1 MAGNVKVCAR
11 FRPPNKFER
20 KKGSKLV
27 VKVTSDHIGVVVK
40 DTENSHHS
48 KGKTFSFDRVFDTD
62 STQEEVYKY
71 SAYPLVEQVLKGYNV
86 TMFAYG
92 QTGSGKTYTMEGVP
106 DSQGIIPR
114 MVEHVFD
121 TIMGEEMEMY
131 QYFVRV
137 SYVEIYNEK
146 IRDLLEP
153 ANQDLRVREHRDK
166 GVYIEDASMPYVGDP
181 EEVLQLMAQGHLNRA
196 VTSTG
201 MNDTSSRS
209 HAVFMLALE
218 QKNVETDAKKKSK
231 LMLVDLAGSEK
242 VRKTGATGKVM
253 KEAQN
258 INRSLSCLGM
268 VINCLTTGKSHIP
281 YRDSK
286 LTRLLSDSLGGNSK
300 TCIIVTASPC
310 VYNMEETISTM
321 RFGTNC
327 KRIKNKPKVNQELSV
342 AEYKKIVASL
352 ERQISKLKEGNS
364 ILRSQVTALK
374 QALLNGG
381 SDIDIADLLKGAAKA
396 AVGSEIDEVQQERL
410 LETPAGSGE
419 DFQHQILE
427 LEDQKDNLEDQLQ
440 DVKNELEIAESQR
453 DSFRDEVAGLQR
465 AYRDSEEAR
474 KKLANQTG
482 QLKFYREK
490 VEYMEKEHKLEIEDY
505 QKRLRE
511 ARRKIEESL
520 GMTSEDFADDGG
532 SDDLETLEL
541 EISSDQPVP
550 YEMFE
555 KFKQKQE
562 EKYRHVIKRMKKQL
576 DEAKNAE
583 MVAKDKEEMAEMG
596 HMSNNEQAETVHKL
610 LTEKQE
616 MRRQVSDLHESNQ
629 KYAQQMKAFT
639 QREQYNDKLRRNWQT
654 QLRQMEQALLLSNQ
668 INNQNRAKYQQTI
681 TEKDSEIAKLRAY
694 VTHQLH
700 RQRTMRRGNR
710 IAKPISINKKSPA
723 AGVKVIRKVIGG
735 KRSAGSS

>member
-1 MAGNVKVCAR
+1 VCAR
-11 FRPPNKFER
+11 YRPPNRFE
-20 KKGSKLV
+20 KKHGSKIV
-27 VKVTSDHIGVVVK
+27 IKVTEDHIGVVVK
-40 DTENSHHS
+40 DPEKRG
-48 KGKTFSFDRVFDTD
+48 KGKTFVFDRVFDID

-71 SAYPLVEQVLKGYNV
+71 SADPLVEQVLKGFNV

-106 DSQGIIPR
+106 ESQGIIPR

-121 TIMGEEMEMY
+121 AIMGEEMDMY

-196 VTSTG
+196 VTATG

-242 VRKTGATGKVM
+242 VRKTGVVGKAM

-268 VINCLTTGKSHIP
+268 VISCLTTGKTHIP

-310 VYNMEETISTM
+310 IYNMEETISTM

-327 KRIKNKPKVNQELSV
+327 KKIKNKPKVNQELSV

-352 ERQISKLKEGNS
+352 ERQLEKSKEANT
-364 ILRSQVTALK
+364 ILRAQVKA
-374 QALLNGG
+374 
-381 SDIDIADLLKGAAKA
+381 LKGALMSVGANIDIDTLLKSAAKDS
-396 AVGSEIDEVQQERL
+396 VGAQLDDAQQERL

-419 DFQHQILE
+419 DFQHQIMELE
-427 LEDQKDNLEDQLQ
+427 EAKDSLEDQVQ
-440 DVKNELEIAESQR
+440 DLKSELEIAESQR
-453 DSFRDEVAGLQR
+453 DTFRDETSGLQS
-465 AYRDSEEAR
+465 AFKDSEEAR

-482 QLKFYREK
+482 QLKFYRDK
-490 VEYMEKEHKLEIEDY
+490 VEYMEKEHKMEIEDY

-520 GMTSEDFADDGG
+520 GMTSEDYGDEG

-541 EISSDQPVP
+541 EISTDQPVP
-550 YEMFE
+550 YAMFE
-555 KFKQKQE
+555 KFKEKQE
-562 EKYRHVIKRMKKQL
+562 EKYTHVIKRLKKQVE
-576 DEAKNAE
+576 EAQAAE
-583 MVAKDKEEMAEMG
+583 MVAKDKAEMSKDSG
-596 HMSNNEQAETVHKL
+596 DKGSDEQNQTVHKL
-610 LTEKQE
+610 LTEKQD
-616 MRRQVSDLHESNQ
+616 MRRQVTDLQESNQ
-629 KYAQQMKAFT
+629 KYGQQMKAFT

-668 INNQNRAKYQQTI
+668 INNQNRSKYQQTI

-700 RQRTMRRGNR
+700 RQRTMRRGTR
-710 IAKPISINKKSPA
+710 IAKPIKP
-723 AGVKVIRKVIGG
+723 GGGPKVGRKAVGGG
-735 KRSAGSS
+735 KRSAGSGAPRS

>member
-1 MAGNVKVCAR
+1 MSAGNVKVCAR
-11 FRPPNKFER
+11 FRPPNRIEKT
-20 KKGSKLV
+20 KGSKLV
-27 VKVTSDHIGVVVK
+27 VKMSDDHIGVAVK
-40 DTENSHHS
+40 DPESRNKS
-48 KGKTFSFDRVFDTD
+48 KLFSFDRVFAQD
-62 STQEEVYKY
+62 STQEEVYRY
-71 SAYPLVEQVLKGYNV
+71 SADPLVEQVLAGYNV

-92 QTGSGKTYTMEGVP
+92 QTGSGKTFTMEGVP
-106 DSQGIIPR
+106 EARGIIPR
-114 MVEHVFD
+114 MVEHIFD
-121 TIMGEEMEMY
+121 AIMGEEMEMY

-153 ANQDLRVREHRDK
+153 ASQDLRVREHRDK
-166 GVYIEDASMPYVGDP
+166 GVYIEDATQPYVGDP

-196 VTSTG
+196 VTATG

-231 LMLVDLAGSEK
+231 LMLVDLAGCEK

-253 KEAQN
+253 REAQN
-258 INRSLSCLGM
+258 INRSLSCLGT
-268 VINCLTTGKSHIP
+268 VINCLTTGKTHIP

-310 VYNMEETISTM
+310 IYNIEETISTM

-342 AEYKKIVASL
+342 AEYKKMVAIL
-352 ERQISKLKEGNS
+352 ERQITKLKEGNG
-364 ILRSQVTALK
+364 ILRSQVNILKNALLDSGSNIDITALLK
-374 QALLNGG
+374 SAAKDSVG
-381 SDIDIADLLKGAAKA
+381 ADLTGEQVARVL
-396 AVGSEIDEVQQERL
+396 STQ
-410 LETPAGSGE
+410 PGSGE
-419 DFQHQILE
+419 DFQHQIME
-427 LEDQKDNLEDQLQ
+427 LEEKKDNLEDCLQ
-440 DVKNELEIAESQR
+440 DMKSELEIAESQR
-453 DSFRDEVAGLQR
+453 DTFRDEIAGLQR
-465 AYRDSEEAR
+465 AFRESEEAR

-490 VEYMEKEHKLEIEDY
+490 VEYMEKEHKMEIEDY

-520 GMTSEDFADDGG
+520 GMTSEDYGDDGY
-532 SDDLETLEL
+532 DDLETLEL
-541 EISSDQPVP
+541 EISTDQPVP
-550 YEMFE
+550 YAMFE
-555 KFKQKQE
+555 KFKEKQE
-562 EKYRHVIKRMKKQL
+562 EKYRHVIKRMKKEL

-583 MVAKDKEEMAEMG
+583 QVAKDQEEIKDMG
-596 HMSNNEQAETVHKL
+596 DMSTDEQAQTVHKL

-616 MRRQVSDLHESNQ
+616 MRRQCTDLVESNQ

-700 RQRTMRRGNR
+700 RQRTMRRGTR
-710 IAKPISINKKSPA
+710 IAKPIA
-723 AGVKVIRKVIGG
+723 AGGAKVRKAIGG
-735 KRSAGSS
+735 KRAVP

>member
-1 MAGNVKVCAR
+1 
-11 FRPPNKFER
+11 
-20 KKGSKLV
+20 
-27 VKVTSDHIGVVVK
+27 
-40 DTENSHHS
+40 
-48 KGKTFSFDRVFDTD
+48 
-62 STQEEVYKY
+62 
-71 SAYPLVEQVLKGYNV
+71 
-86 TMFAYG
+86 
-92 QTGSGKTYTMEGVP
+92 
-106 DSQGIIPR
+106 
-114 MVEHVFD
+114 
-121 TIMGEEMEMY
+121 
-131 QYFVRV
+131 
-137 SYVEIYNEK
+137 
-146 IRDLLEP
+146 
-153 ANQDLRVREHRDK
+153 
-166 GVYIEDASMPYVGDP
+166 
-181 EEVLQLMAQGHLNRA
+181 
-196 VTSTG
+196 
-201 MNDTSSRS
+201 
-209 HAVFMLALE
+209 VFMLGLE

-242 VRKTGATGKVM
+242 VRKTGATGAVM

-268 VINCLTTGKSHIP
+268 VINCLTSGKGHIP

-310 VYNMEETISTM
+310 IYNIEETISTM

-352 ERQISKLKEGNS
+352 ERQITKLKEGNT
-364 ILRSQVTALK
+364 ILRAQVQALK
-374 QALLNGG
+374 QAMVAGGLNV
-381 SDIDIADLLKGAAKA
+381 DITGLLKGAAKDS
-396 AVGSEIDEVQQERL
+396 VGADLDEQQQERL
-410 LETPAGSGE
+410 LETPAGSG
-419 DFQHQILE
+419 DDLQHQIME
-427 LEDQKDNLEDQLQ
+427 LEEQKDNMEDQLQ
-440 DVKNELEIAESQR
+440 DMKSELEIAESQR
-453 DSFRDEVAGLQR
+453 DTFRDEVVGLQR
-465 AYRDSEEAR
+465 NLRESEEAR
-474 KKLANQTG
+474 KKLQNQTG

-520 GMTSEDFADDGG
+520 GMTDEDYEDEG
-532 SDDLETLEL
+532 SDNLETLEL

-550 YEMFE
+550 YQMFE
-555 KFKQKQE
+555 KFKEKQE

-583 MVAKDKEEMAEMG
+583 MVAKDQVKMNNDGAVGDSEE
-596 HMSNNEQAETVHKL
+596 QKQTVHKL

-616 MRRQVSDLHESNQ
+616 MRRQVTDLQEANQ
-629 KYAQQMKAFT
+629 KYASQMKAFT

-681 TEKDSEIAKLRAY
+681 TEKDSEITKLRAY

-700 RQRTMRRGNR
+700 RQRTMRRGTR
-710 IAKPISINKKSPA
+710 IAKPIKA
-723 AGVKVIRKVIGG
+723 GAGGVKVRKAVGG
-735 KRSAGSS
+735 KRTAGSPAPSS